1 MTLKDRMVFLT
12 SKVQPLVKLLVQNVC
27 SHSWDYCPALVVAA
41 RLCSREKLK
50 EAQCSEP
57 VKSRVPSI

>member
-27 SHSWDYCPALVVAA
+27 SHSWDFTIAL
-41 RLCSREKLK
+41 LL
-50 EAQCSEP
+50 
-57 VKSRVPSI
+57 